1 MKKNFKEALKL
12 MDYKEYIAD
21 IPDFPQEGILFRD
34 ITPLMADGEAF
45 KKACDE
51 IIAFAKKVDAQ
62 VVVGPESRGF
72 IFGCPVAYDLGIGFV
87 PVRKPGKLPRE
98 TVSVSYDLEY
108 GSNELHVH
116 KDGIKKGQK
125 VLIVDDLLATG
136 GTVDA
141 TIQIIEELGGEVVGC
156 AFLIELADLKGR
168 EHLKDY
174 PVFSLMCYE

>member
-1 MKKNFKEALKL
+1 MDFKQQ
-12 MDYKEYIAD
+12 IAN
-21 IPDFPQEGILFRD
+21 IPDFPQEGVLFRD

-45 KKACDE
+45 RQACQE
-51 IIAFAKKVDAQ
+51 IIKFAKEIGAQ

-116 KDGIKKGQK
+116 KDGIIPGQK

-141 TIQIIEELGGEVVGC
+141 TIQIVEQLGGIVAGC
-156 AFLIELADLKGR
+156 AFLIELEGLLGR
-168 EHLKDY
+168 EHLKKY
-174 PVFSLMCYE
+174 PVFTLMTYE

>member
-1 MKKNFKEALKL
+1 MDFKK
-12 MDYKEYIAD
+12 YIAD
-21 IPDFPQEGILFRD
+21 IQDFPQEGILFRD
-34 ITPLMADGEAF
+34 ITPLMADGEVF

-51 IIAFAKKVDAQ
+51 IITFAKEVGAQ

-116 KDGIKKGQK
+116 KDGIRKRQK

-141 TIQIIEELGGEVVGC
+141 TIQIVKELGGEVVGC

-168 EHLKDY
+168 EHLKEY